1 MNKNKF
7 LNRNFYVNI
16 ATVFGLGFHSS
27 MPGTLGS
34 FVAMLVCFVIDI
46 PLWAI
51 VGVSLLGVWSTA
63 LTEKLLDGSEP
74 CPVRANCS
82 VKNLRCKKDP
92 RCTVIDEVAGM
103 WCTVYLLP
111 KNFLVGG
118 FFLFRLLDILKP
130 FPINRME
137 KFHGGWGIMLDDIV
151 GGIIGNVIL
160 QAINA
165 YFFRSGWLFGLI
177 QNF

>member
-1 MNKNKF
+1 MSKK
-7 LNRNFYVNI
+7 FYVNI

-34 FVAMLVCFVIDI
+34 FAALLVCFLIDI

-51 VGVSLLGVWSTA
+51 ILVSILGVYSTG
-63 LTEKLLDGSEP
+63 LTEKLLDGSQP
-74 CPVRANCS
+74 CPVNSNCS
-82 VKNLRCKKDP
+82 VKNLKCVKDP

-118 FFLFRLLDILKP
+118 FFLFRLIDILKP
-130 FPINRME
+130 FPVNYME

-151 GGIIGNVIL
+151 GGIIGNIIL
-160 QAINA
+160 QIINS
-165 YFFRSGWLFGLI
+165 YFFHSGWIFDLMKLV
-177 QNF
+177 